1 MGHTY
6 KKAYLFQGEPHAG
19 KTSYLKLLYMI
30 FGNEF
35 TSTISLQ
42 QLCDDKFV
50 GGNLEGKLL
59 NIYDD
64 LEDVALGVIDRFKML
79 TGDCRCDIER
89 KYEGKY
95 TGSVTTVHIFTCN
108 YPPEYPE
115 KVKRDSAFWSRW
127 EYLKFPYSYSVNPNF
142 YTEWYTD
149 EILSSFFNLIL
160 AAMITIRKRGLLSNS
175 DIQEVMSNWSIN
187 SDPLYTFID
196 YLFEPNVSKRQSWY
210 SKAKLM
216 NEYNKWCDDNNIP
229 AHKRRLSMKAFTIA
243 LQPHLIIAERK
254 REKLDSYE
262 TFTSTH
268 YSQRSSLMSVDLDYH
283 DKLI

>member
-1 MGHTY
+1 
-6 KKAYLFQGEPHAG
+6 
-19 KTSYLKLLYMI
+19 
-30 FGNEF
+30 
-35 TSTISLQ
+35 
-42 QLCDDKFV
+42 
-50 GGNLEGKLL
+50 
-59 NIYDD
+59 
-64 LEDVALGVIDRFKML
+64 
-79 TGDCRCDIER
+79 
-89 KYEGKY
+89 
-95 TGSVTTVHIFTCN
+95 
-108 YPPEYPE
+108 
-115 KVKRDSAFWSRW
+115 
-127 EYLKFPYSYSVNPNF
+127 VNPNF

-196 YLFEPNVSKRQSWY
+196 YLFEPNVSKKQSWY

-229 AHKRRLSMKAFTIA
+229 AHKRKLSMKAFTIA
-243 LQPHLIIAERK
+243 LQPHLIMAERK

-268 YSQRSSLMSVDLDYH
+268 YSQRLSLMSVDLDYH